1 MTYPRFYRLL
11 ALATLLVAGGAA
23 LAHFSLPL
31 AYALPLT
38 VGTAL
43 LLLLLSPVIFWLG
56 KRTVRAENKYLF
68 GNMFM
73 GVTALK
79 LVLCGGLI
87 VGYILLAKPENKFFV
102 VPFFFTYLVYTA
114 LEMFFLI
121 KLAGESK

>member
-11 ALATLLVAGGAA
+11 ALATLLVVGGAT
-23 LAHFSLPL
+23 LAHATLPL
-31 AYALPLT
+31 TYALPLT

-43 LLLLLSPVIFWLG
+43 LLLVLSLVIFWLG

-68 GNMFM
+68 GNVFM
-73 GVTALK
+73 GVTILK

-87 VGYILLAKPENKFFV
+87 VGYILLAEPVNKYFV

-114 LEMFFLI
+114 LEMFFLV